1 MGSSV
6 MVAEKNRLVDGLLT
20 SEGGVDSGFSPSLIQ
35 PNQLAWAVNTTVRGG
50 FPKARPGIWLKGLTF
65 PDPTV
70 VTDSGYYNAA
80 VQDAFKTGYFQGCGA
95 YVNDDGTPY
104 LFASISGKMFRI
116 DIENNFL
123 VSDQTPQGGTF
134 TVDTRGRV
142 ANIATYTCSVP
153 HGLFPGMVVRLPE
166 RVGASFPEGFF
177 GDFVIQNTPTPTTFT
192 TYSPG
197 VDAGPL
203 LGPSFTG
210 YWLQANNP
218 NADHV
223 FFQQA
228 ENWLIVQDQL
238 NAPYLF
244 DGTTFRRATGE
255 EVPVGG
261 PMAYGKGRLWV
272 ASGSEYYGGD
282 LVYGD
287 PAYGRNSVIRFTENT
302 FLNEGGAFAV
312 SNGPITGLAFGA
324 NLDTS
329 LGDGDLLVFTPTAT
343 YAFAAPVDRDVWKD
357 LSYPIQRFALLN
369 FGSFNHESIVPM
381 NGDLIFRAQD
391 GIRSL
396 IYARRDFT
404 EWGNTPISRQVVRAL
419 AYDTEFYLKA
429 ASSVNFDNR
438 MLMTIQPQKVNG
450 RGVVH
455 RGLVVMD
462 FDLVSGMGR
471 KLPPAWEGVWT
482 CADIL
487 QMLTVRVRNS
497 ERCFVFGLDQ
507 GKIGLYEVTRTGQFD
522 FDGFDDSPIE
532 WIIETR
538 SLTFAEPANKK
549 RLMSAEQWYDQV
561 MGNIEAKVYFKANE
575 GECWH
580 PWAEIKDCAKYRN
593 CEPGEVACP
602 PAVINCQEVK
612 YYQPPARSRIA
623 LPQPPDKCDVQTGGF
638 TRDGYEFQLRYVNTG
653 RFRLK
658 RIAMVAQRLQEDIYG
673 DLSRVACPLLS
684 A

>member
-1 MGSSV
+1 
-6 MVAEKNRLVDGLLT
+6 MVAEKNRIVDGLLT
-20 SEGGVDSGFSPSLIQ
+20 AEGGVDSGFSPSLIQ

-50 FPKARPGIWLKGLTF
+50 FPKARPGIWVKNLTF
-65 PDPTV
+65 LDPDQLTNN
-70 VTDSGYYNAA
+70 GYYNRA
-80 VQDAFKTGYFQGCGA
+80 VESAFKTGYFQGCGS
-95 YVNDDGTPY
+95 YINDQGEPY
-104 LFASISGKMFRI
+104 LFAAISGKIFQI
-116 DIENNFL
+116 DIGNNFL
-123 VSDQTPQGGTF
+123 VTDRTPVGGTF
-134 TVDTRGRV
+134 TVNTRGRV
-142 ANIATYTCSVP
+142 SNVATYVTSAP
-153 HGLFPGMVVRLPE
+153 HGLSPGMVVRLTEP
-166 RVGASFPEGFF
+166 VGALYPEGFF
-177 GDFVIQNTPTPTTFT
+177 GDFVVQTIPSPTSFT
-192 TYSPG
+192 TYSLG
-197 VDAGPL
+197 IDAGPL
-203 LGPSFTG
+203 LGPPFTA

-218 NADHV
+218 LATHV
-223 FFQQA
+223 YFQQA
-228 ENWLIVQDQL
+228 ENWLIVQDQQS
-238 NAPYLF
+238 APYLYN
-244 DGTTFRRATGE
+244 GMVFRRAASD

-272 ASGSEYYGGD
+272 ARGSEYYGGD

-287 PAYGRNSVIRFTENT
+287 PLYGRNSVIRFTENT

-312 SNGPITGLAFGA
+312 SNGPITGLAFAA

-343 YAFAAPVDRDVWKD
+343 YAFNAPVDRDVWKD
-357 LSYPIQRFALLN
+357 LNYPIQRFALLN
-369 FGSFNHESIVPM
+369 FGSFNHESIVPV
-381 NGDLIFRAQD
+381 NGDLFFRAQD

-419 AYDTEFYLKA
+419 AYDTEFYLTA
-429 ASSVNFDNR
+429 ASAVNFDNR

-455 RGLVVMD
+455 RGVVVMD

-482 CADIL
+482 GVDIL
-487 QMLTVRVRNS
+487 QMLTIRIQKQD
-497 ERCFVFGLDQ
+497 RCFMFGLNQ
-507 GKIGLYEVTRTGQFD
+507 GDIGLYEVTKNGQFD

-532 WIIETR
+532 WTIETR
-538 SLTFAEPANKK
+538 SLTFAEPTNKK
-549 RLMSAEQWYDQV
+549 RLVSAEQWYDQV
-561 MGNIEAKVYFKANE
+561 MGSIESKVYFKANE
-575 GECWH
+575 GECWQ
-580 PWAEIKDCAKYRN
+580 PWAEFKDCAKYRN
-593 CEPGEVACP
+593 CEPGEISCP

-612 YYQPPARSRIA
+612 YYQPPVRSRIA
-623 LPQPPDKCDVQTGGF
+623 LPQPPDKCDIQTGGF

-658 RIAMVAQRLQEDIYG
+658 RVAMVAQRLQEDIYG

>member
-1 MGSSV
+1 
-6 MVAEKNRLVDGLLT
+6 MVAEKNRIVDGLLT
-20 SEGGVDSGFSPSLIQ
+20 AEGGVDSGFSPSLIQ

-50 FPKARPGIWLKGLTF
+50 FPKARPGIWVKNLTF
-65 PDPTV
+65 LDPDQLTNN
-70 VTDSGYYNAA
+70 GYYNRA
-80 VQDAFKTGYFQGCGA
+80 VESAFKTGYFQGCGS
-95 YVNDDGTPY
+95 YINDQGEPY
-104 LFASISGKMFRI
+104 LFAAISGKIFQI
-116 DIENNFL
+116 DIGNNFL
-123 VSDQTPQGGTF
+123 VTDRTPVGGTF
-134 TVDTRGRV
+134 TVNTRGRV
-142 ANIATYTCSVP
+142 SNVATYVTAAP
-153 HGLFPGMVVRLPE
+153 HGLSPGMVVRLTEP
-166 RVGASFPEGFF
+166 VGALYPEGFF
-177 GDFVIQNTPTPTTFT
+177 GDFVVQTIPSPTSFT

-197 VDAGPL
+197 IDAGPL
-203 LGPSFTG
+203 LGPPFTA

-218 NADHV
+218 LATHV
-223 FFQQA
+223 YFQQA
-228 ENWLIVQDQL
+228 ENWLIVQDQQS
-238 NAPYLF
+238 APYLYN
-244 DGTTFRRATGE
+244 GMVFRRAASD

-272 ASGSEYYGGD
+272 ARGSEYYGGD

-287 PAYGRNSVIRFTENT
+287 PLYGRNSVIRFTENT

-312 SNGPITGLAFGA
+312 SNGPITGLAFAA

-343 YAFAAPVDRDVWKD
+343 YAFNAPVDRDVWKD
-357 LSYPIQRFALLN
+357 LNYPIQRFALLN
-369 FGSFNHESIVPM
+369 FGSFNHESIVPV
-381 NGDLIFRAQD
+381 NGDLFFRAQD

-419 AYDTEFYLKA
+419 AYDTEFYLTA
-429 ASSVNFDNR
+429 ASAVNFDNR

-455 RGLVVMD
+455 RGVVVMD

-482 CADIL
+482 GVDIL
-487 QMLTVRVRNS
+487 QMLTVRIQKQD
-497 ERCFVFGLDQ
+497 RCFMFGLNQ
-507 GKIGLYEVTRTGQFD
+507 GDIGLYEVTKNGQFD

-532 WIIETR
+532 WTIETR

-549 RLMSAEQWYDQV
+549 RLVSAEQWYDQV
-561 MGNIEAKVYFKANE
+561 MGSIESKVYFKANE
-575 GECWH
+575 GECWQ
-580 PWAEIKDCAKYRN
+580 PWAEFKDCAKYRN
-593 CEPGEVACP
+593 CEPGEISCP

-658 RIAMVAQRLQEDIYG
+658 RVAMVAQRLQEDIYG

>member
-1 MGSSV
+1 
-6 MVAEKNRLVDGLLT
+6 MVAEKNRIVDGLLT
-20 SEGGVDSGFSPSLIQ
+20 AEGGVDSGFSPSLIQ

-50 FPKARPGIWLKGLTF
+50 FPKARPGIWTKLLKF
-65 PDPTV
+65 ADPTV
-70 VTDSGYYNAA
+70 LYNGGYYNAA
-80 VQDAFKTGYFQGCGA
+80 VQSAFKEGFFQGCGT
-95 YVNDDGTPY
+95 YTNDNGDPY
-104 LFASISGKMFRI
+104 IYASIGGKNFQI
-116 DIENNFL
+116 DIGNNFL
-123 VSDQTPQGGTF
+123 VTDKTPQISTF
-134 TVDTRGRV
+134 SVNTRGRV
-142 ANIATYTCSVP
+142 SNVATYVCGAP
-153 HGLFPGMVVRLPE
+153 HNLFPGMVVRLPE
-166 RVGASFPEGFF
+166 PVGALFTAGFF
-177 GDFVIQNTPTPTTFT
+177 GDFVVQTIPSPTTFT

-203 LGPSFTG
+203 LGPNFTG
-210 YWLQANNP
+210 YLLAANNP
-218 NADHV
+218 NAAHV
-223 FFQQA
+223 YFQQA
-228 ENWLIVQDQL
+228 ENWLIIQDGL
-238 NAPYLF
+238 NAPYLY
-244 DGTTFRRATGE
+244 DGTSFRRAASD

-272 ASGSEYYGGD
+272 ANGSEYYGGD

-287 PAYGRNSVIRFTENT
+287 PAYGRDSVIRFTENT
-302 FLNEGGAFAV
+302 FINEGGAFAV
-312 SNGPITGLAFGA
+312 SNGPITGLAFAA

-343 YAFAAPVDRDVWKD
+343 YAFNAPVDRDVWKD
-357 LSYPIQRFALLN
+357 LNYPIQRFALLN
-369 FGSFNHESIVPM
+369 FGSFNHESIVPV
-381 NGDLIFRAQD
+381 NGDLFFRAQD

-404 EWGNTPISRQVVRAL
+404 EFGNTPISRQVTRAL
-419 AYDTEFYLKA
+419 AYDTDFYLTA

-438 MLMTIQPQKVNG
+438 LLMTIQPQKVNN

-455 RGLVVMD
+455 RGVVVLD

-482 CADIL
+482 GVDVF
-487 QMLTVRVRNS
+487 QMLTIRIQKQ
-497 ERCFVFGLDQ
+497 ERCFMFGLNQ
-507 GKIGLYEVTRTGQFD
+507 GDIGLFEVTKNGQFD
-522 FDGFDDSPIE
+522 FDGYDDVPID
-532 WIIETR
+532 WTIETR
-538 SLTFAEPANKK
+538 SLTFGEPTNKK
-549 RLMSAEQWYDQV
+549 RLVSAEQWYDQV

-575 GECWH
+575 GECWQ

-593 CEPGEVACP
+593 CEPGEISCP

-658 RIAMVAQRLQEDIYG
+658 RVAMVAQRLQEDIYG

-684 A
+684 E

>member
-1 MGSSV
+1 
-6 MVAEKNRLVDGLLT
+6 MVAEKNRIVDGLLT
-20 SEGGVDSGFSPSLIQ
+20 AEGGVDSGFSPSLIQ

-50 FPKARPGIWLKGLTF
+50 FPKARPGIWVKNLTF
-65 PDPTV
+65 LDPEALINN
-70 VTDSGYYNAA
+70 GYYNAA
-80 VQDAFKTGYFQGCGA
+80 VESAFKTGYFQGCGS
-95 YVNDDGTPY
+95 YTNDQGEPY
-104 LFASISGKMFRI
+104 LYVAISGKIFQI
-116 DIENNFL
+116 DIGNNFL
-123 VSDQTPQGGTF
+123 VTDRTPTGGTF
-134 TVDTRGRV
+134 LVNTRGRV
-142 ANIATYTCSVP
+142 SNVATYVTAAP
-153 HGLFPGMVVRLPE
+153 HGLAPGMVVRLTQPP
-166 RVGASFPEGFF
+166 GALYPEGFF
-177 GDFVIQNTPTPTTFT
+177 GDFVVQTIPSPTTFT

-203 LGPSFTG
+203 LGPQFTA

-218 NADHV
+218 FSTHV
-223 FFQQA
+223 YFQQA
-228 ENWLIVQDQL
+228 ENWLIVQDQQS
-238 NAPYLF
+238 APYLYN
-244 DGTTFRRATGE
+244 GMVFRRATSD

-272 ASGSEYYGGD
+272 ARGSEYYGGD

-287 PAYGRNSVIRFTENT
+287 PIYGRNSVIRFTENT

-312 SNGPITGLAFGA
+312 SNGPITGLAFAA

-343 YAFAAPVDRDVWKD
+343 YAFNAPVDRDVWKD
-357 LSYPIQRFALLN
+357 LNYPIQRFALLN
-369 FGSFNHESIVPM
+369 FGSFNQESIVPV
-381 NGDLIFRAQD
+381 NGDLFFRAQD

-404 EWGNTPISRQVVRAL
+404 EFGNTPISRQVVRAL
-419 AYDTEFYLKA
+419 AYDTEFYLTA
-429 ASSVNFDNR
+429 ASAVNFDNR
-438 MLMTIQPQKVNG
+438 MLMTIQPEKVNG

-455 RGLVVMD
+455 RGMVVMD

-482 CADIL
+482 GVDIL
-487 QMLTVRVRNS
+487 QMLTVRIQKQ
-497 ERCFVFGLDQ
+497 ERCFIFGLNQ
-507 GKIGLYEVTRTGQFD
+507 GGIGLYEVTKNGQFD
-522 FDGFDDSPIE
+522 FDGFDDAPID
-532 WIIETR
+532 WTIETR
-538 SLTFAEPANKK
+538 SLTFAEPTNKK
-549 RLMSAEQWYDQV
+549 RLVSAEQWYDQV
-561 MGNIEAKVYFKANE
+561 MGDIESKVYFKANE
-575 GECWH
+575 GECWQ
-580 PWAEIKDCAKYRN
+580 PWAEFKDCAKYRN
-593 CEPGEVACP
+593 CEPGEISCP

-612 YYQPPARSRIA
+612 YYQPPSRSRIA

-658 RIAMVAQRLQEDIYG
+658 RVAMVAQRLQEDIYG

>member
-20 SEGGVDSGFSPSLIQ
+20 AEGGVDSGFSPSLIQ

-50 FPKARPGIWLKGLTF
+50 FPKARPGIWVKNLTF
-65 PDPTV
+65 DDPTLLYNG
-70 VTDSGYYNAA
+70 GYYNAA
-80 VQDAFKTGYFQGCGA
+80 VQQAFKDGLFQGCGT
-95 YVNDDGTPY
+95 YVSDSGNPY
-104 LFASISGKMFRI
+104 LFASIGGKVFQI
-116 DIENNFL
+116 DINNGFKVTDL
-123 VSDQTPQGGTF
+123 TPIAAAFVVF
-134 TVDTRGRV
+134 TRSRTS
-142 ANIATYTCSVP
+142 NIATYNTGGA

-166 RVGASFPEGFF
+166 PPGSPFPAGFF
-177 GDFVIQNTPTPTTFT
+177 GDFIVQNIPTPTSFT
-192 TYSPG
+192 VYSPG
-197 VDAGPL
+197 ADAGPL
-203 LGPSFTG
+203 LGPAFNAYQLAT
-210 YWLQANNP
+210 NNP
-218 NADHV
+218 SAGHV
-223 FFQQA
+223 YFQQA
-228 ENWLIVQDQL
+228 ENWLVIQDEQ
-238 NAPYLF
+238 NAPYLY
-244 DGTTFRRATGE
+244 DGTTLRRALSD

-272 ASGSEYYGGD
+272 AKGSEYYGGD

-302 FLNEGGAFAV
+302 FINEGGAFAV

-343 YAFAAPVDRDVWKD
+343 YAFNAPVDRDVWKD
-357 LSYPIQRFALLN
+357 LTYPIQRFALLN
-369 FGSFNHESIVPM
+369 FGSFNHESIVPV
-381 NGDLIFRAQD
+381 NGDLFFRAQD

-404 EWGNTPISRQVVRAL
+404 EWGNTPISRQVTRAL
-419 AYDTEFYLKA
+419 AYDTEFYLYA

-455 RGLVVMD
+455 RGIVVMD
-462 FDLVSGMGR
+462 FDLVSGIGR
-471 KLPPAWEGVWT
+471 KIPPAWEGVWT
-482 CADIL
+482 GIGVL
-487 QMLTVRVRNS
+487 QMLTIRIQKQD
-497 ERCFVFGLDQ
+497 RCFVFGLNQ
-507 GKIGLYEVTRTGQFD
+507 ENIGLYEITKNGQFD

-532 WIIETR
+532 WIVETR

-561 MGNIEAKVYFKANE
+561 MGDIEAKVYFKANE

-593 CEPGEVACP
+593 CKPGEISCP

-658 RIAMVAQRLQEDIYG
+658 RVAMVAQRLQEDIYG

>member
-1 MGSSV
+1 MASSV
-6 MVAEKNRLVDGLLT
+6 MVAEKNRIVDGLLT
-20 SEGGVDSGFSPSLIQ
+20 AEGGVDSGFSPSLIQ

-50 FPKARPGIWLKGLTF
+50 FPKARPGIWVKNLTF
-65 PDPTV
+65 DDPEALLNN
-70 VTDSGYYNAA
+70 GYYNAA
-80 VQDAFKTGYFQGCGA
+80 VESAFKTGYFQGCGS
-95 YVNDDGTPY
+95 YINDQGEPY
-104 LFASISGKMFRI
+104 LYVAISGKIFQI
-116 DIENNFL
+116 DIGNNFR
-123 VSDQTPQGGTF
+123 VTDRTPQTGTF
-134 TVDTRGRV
+134 QVNTRGRV
-142 ANIATYTCSVP
+142 SNVATYVTAGA

-166 RVGASFPEGFF
+166 PVGALYPEGFF
-177 GDFVIQNTPTPTTFT
+177 GDFVVQTIPSPTTFT

-197 VDAGPL
+197 IDAGPL
-203 LGPSFTG
+203 LGPSFTA
-210 YWLQANNP
+210 YILAANNP

-223 FFQQA
+223 YFQQA
-228 ENWLIVQDQL
+228 ENWLIIQDQQ
-238 NAPYLF
+238 NAPYLY
-244 DGTTFRRATGE
+244 DGTSFRRAASD

-272 ASGSEYYGGD
+272 AKGSEYYGGD

-312 SNGPITGLAFGA
+312 SNGPITGLAFAA

-343 YAFAAPVDRDVWKD
+343 YAFNAPVDRDVWKD
-357 LSYPIQRFALLN
+357 LNYPIQRFALLN
-369 FGSFNHESIVPM
+369 FGSFNHESIVPV
-381 NGDLIFRAQD
+381 NGDLFFRAQD

-404 EWGNTPISRQVVRAL
+404 EFGNTPISRQVVRAL
-419 AYDTEFYLKA
+419 AYDTEFYLTA
-429 ASSVNFDNR
+429 ASAVNFDNR

-455 RGLVVMD
+455 RGMVVMD

-482 CADIL
+482 GVDIL
-487 QMLTVRVRNS
+487 QMLTARIQKQ
-497 ERCFVFGLDQ
+497 ERCFVFGLNQ
-507 GKIGLYEVTRTGQFD
+507 GDIGLYEVTKNGQFD
-522 FDGFDDSPIE
+522 FDGFDDAPID
-532 WIIETR
+532 WTIETR
-538 SLTFAEPANKK
+538 SLTFAEPTNKK
-549 RLMSAEQWYDQV
+549 RLVSAEQWYDQV
-561 MGNIEAKVYFKANE
+561 MGDIESKVYFKANE
-575 GECWH
+575 GECWQ
-580 PWAEIKDCAKYRN
+580 PWAEFKDCAKYRN
-593 CEPGEVACP
+593 CEPGEISCP

-612 YYQPPARSRIA
+612 YYQPPTRSRIA

-658 RIAMVAQRLQEDIYG
+658 RVAMVAQRLQEDIYG

>member
-1 MGSSV
+1 

-65 PDPTV
+65 PDPTQTLTTAV
-70 VTDSGYYNAA
+70 GEIYYNAA

-104 LFASISGKMFRI
+104 LFASISGKLFRI

-123 VSDQTPQGGTF
+123 VSDQTPQGGSF
-134 TVDTRGRV
+134 VVQTRGRV
-142 ANIATYTCSVP
+142 SNVATYVCAAP

-166 RVGASFPEGFF
+166 IVGASFPEGFF
-177 GDFVIQNTPTPTTFT
+177 GDFVVQNTPTPTTFT

-197 VDAGPL
+197 IDAGPL
-203 LGPSFTG
+203 LGPQFAG

-482 CADIL
+482 GADIL
-487 QMLTVRVRNS
+487 QMLTVRVQNS
-497 ERCFVFGLDQ
+497 DRCFLFGLNQ

-593 CEPGEVACP
+593 CEPGEISCP

>member
-1 MGSSV
+1 
-6 MVAEKNRLVDGLLT
+6 MVAEKNRIVDGLLT
-20 SEGGVDSGFSPSLIQ
+20 AEGGVDSGFSPSLIQ

-50 FPKARPGIWLKGLTF
+50 FPKARPGIWVKNLTF
-65 PDPTV
+65 DDPTV
-70 VTDSGYYNAA
+70 VYNGGYYNAA
-80 VQDAFKTGYFQGCGA
+80 VESAFKTGYFQGCGA
-95 YVNDDGTPY
+95 YTNDQGEPY
-104 LFASISGKMFRI
+104 LYVAISGKIFQI
-116 DIENNFL
+116 DIGNNFR
-123 VSDQTPQGGTF
+123 VTDRTPQTGTF
-134 TVDTRGRV
+134 QVNTRGRV
-142 ANIATYTCSVP
+142 SNVATYVTAGA

-166 RVGASFPEGFF
+166 PVGALYPEGFF
-177 GDFVIQNTPTPTTFT
+177 GDFVVQTIPSATTFT
-192 TYSPG
+192 VYSPG
-197 VDAGPL
+197 IDAGPL
-203 LGPSFTG
+203 LGPSFTA
-210 YWLQANNP
+210 YILAANNP

-223 FFQQA
+223 YFQQA
-228 ENWLIVQDQL
+228 ENWLIIQDQQ
-238 NAPYLF
+238 NAPYLY
-244 DGTTFRRATGE
+244 DGTSFRRAASD
-255 EVPVGG
+255 EVPVSG

-272 ASGSEYYGGD
+272 AKGSEYYGGD

-312 SNGPITGLAFGA
+312 SNGPITGLAFAA

-343 YAFAAPVDRDVWKD
+343 YAFNAPVDRDVWKD
-357 LSYPIQRFALLN
+357 LNYPIQRFALLN
-369 FGSFNHESIVPM
+369 FGSFNHESIVPV
-381 NGDLIFRAQD
+381 NGDLFFRAQD

-404 EWGNTPISRQVVRAL
+404 EFGNTPISRQVVRAL
-419 AYDTEFYLKA
+419 AYDTEFYLTA
-429 ASSVNFDNR
+429 ASAVNFDNR

-455 RGLVVMD
+455 RGMVVLD

-482 CADIL
+482 GVDIL
-487 QMLTVRVRNS
+487 QMLTVRIQKQ
-497 ERCFVFGLDQ
+497 ERCFVFGLNQ
-507 GKIGLYEVTRTGQFD
+507 GDIGLYEVTKNGQFD
-522 FDGFDDSPIE
+522 FDGFDDAPID
-532 WIIETR
+532 WTIETR
-538 SLTFAEPANKK
+538 SLTFAEPTNKK
-549 RLMSAEQWYDQV
+549 RLVSAEQWYDQV
-561 MGNIEAKVYFKANE
+561 MGDIESKVYFKANE
-575 GECWH
+575 GECWQ
-580 PWAEIKDCAKYRN
+580 PWAEFKDCAKYRN
-593 CEPGEVACP
+593 CEPGEISCP

-612 YYQPPARSRIA
+612 YYQPPTRSRIA

-658 RIAMVAQRLQEDIYG
+658 RVAMVAQRLQEDIYG

>member
-1 MGSSV
+1 
-6 MVAEKNRLVDGLLT
+6 MVAEKNRIVDGLLT
-20 SEGGVDSGFSPSLIQ
+20 AEGGVDSGFSPSLIQ

-50 FPKARPGIWLKGLTF
+50 FPKARPGIWVKNLTF
-65 PDPTV
+65 DDPTV
-70 VTDSGYYNAA
+70 VYNNGYYNAA
-80 VQDAFKTGYFQGCGA
+80 VESAFKTGYFQGCGA
-95 YVNDDGTPY
+95 YTNDQGEPY
-104 LFASISGKMFRI
+104 LYAAISGKIFQI
-116 DIENNFL
+116 DIGNNFR
-123 VSDQTPQGGTF
+123 VTDRTPQIGTF
-134 TVDTRGRV
+134 QVNTRGRV
-142 ANIATYTCSVP
+142 SNVATYVTAGA

-166 RVGASFPEGFF
+166 PVGALYPEGFF
-177 GDFVIQNTPTPTTFT
+177 GDFVVQTIPSPTTFT

-197 VDAGPL
+197 IDAGPL
-203 LGPSFTG
+203 LGPNFTA
-210 YWLQANNP
+210 YILAANNP

-223 FFQQA
+223 YFQQA
-228 ENWLIVQDQL
+228 ENWLIIQDQQ
-238 NAPYLF
+238 NAPYLY
-244 DGTTFRRATGE
+244 DGTSFRRAASD

-272 ASGSEYYGGD
+272 AKGSEYYGGD

-312 SNGPITGLAFGA
+312 SNGPITGLAFAA

-343 YAFAAPVDRDVWKD
+343 YAFNAPVDRDVWKD
-357 LSYPIQRFALLN
+357 LNYPIQRFALLN
-369 FGSFNHESIVPM
+369 FGSFNHESIVPV
-381 NGDLIFRAQD
+381 NGDLFFRAQD

-404 EWGNTPISRQVVRAL
+404 EFGNTPISRQVVRAL
-419 AYDTEFYLKA
+419 AYDTEFYLTA
-429 ASSVNFDNR
+429 ASAVNFDNR
-438 MLMTIQPQKVNG
+438 MLMTIQPEKVNG

-455 RGLVVMD
+455 RGMVVMD

-482 CADIL
+482 GVDIL
-487 QMLTVRVRNS
+487 QMVTVRIQKQ
-497 ERCFVFGLDQ
+497 ERCFVFGLNQ
-507 GKIGLYEVTRTGQFD
+507 GDIGLYEVTKNGQFD
-522 FDGFDDSPIE
+522 FDGFDDAPID
-532 WIIETR
+532 WTIETR
-538 SLTFAEPANKK
+538 SLTFAEPTNKK
-549 RLMSAEQWYDQV
+549 RLVSAEQWYDQV
-561 MGNIEAKVYFKANE
+561 MGDIESKVYFKANE
-575 GECWH
+575 GECWQ
-580 PWAEIKDCAKYRN
+580 PWAEFKDCAKYRN
-593 CEPGEVACP
+593 CEPGEISCP

-612 YYQPPARSRIA
+612 YYQPPTRSRIA

-658 RIAMVAQRLQEDIYG
+658 RVAMVAQRLQEDIYG

>member
-1 MGSSV
+1 
-6 MVAEKNRLVDGLLT
+6 MVAEKNRIVDGLLT
-20 SEGGVDSGFSPSLIQ
+20 AEGGVDSGFSPSLIQ

-50 FPKARPGIWLKGLTF
+50 FPKARPGIWVKNLTF
-65 PDPTV
+65 DDPDV
-70 VTDSGYYNAA
+70 VYNGGYYNA
-80 VQDAFKTGYFQGCGA
+80 VVESAFKTGYFQGCGA
-95 YVNDDGTPY
+95 YTNDQGEPY
-104 LFASISGKMFRI
+104 LYAAISGKIFQI
-116 DIENNFL
+116 DIGNNFR
-123 VSDQTPQGGTF
+123 VTDRTPQTGTF
-134 TVDTRGRV
+134 QVNTRGRV
-142 ANIATYTCSVP
+142 SNVATYVTAGA

-166 RVGASFPEGFF
+166 PVGALYPEGFF
-177 GDFVIQNTPTPTTFT
+177 GDFVVQTTPSTTTFT
-192 TYSPG
+192 VYSPG
-197 VDAGPL
+197 IDAGPL
-203 LGPSFTG
+203 LGPSFIG
-210 YWLQANNP
+210 YILAANNP

-223 FFQQA
+223 YFQQA
-228 ENWLIVQDQL
+228 ENWLIIQDQQ
-238 NAPYLF
+238 NAPYLY
-244 DGTTFRRATGE
+244 DGTSFRRAASD

-272 ASGSEYYGGD
+272 AKGSEYYGGD

-287 PAYGRNSVIRFTENT
+287 PAYGRNSVLRFTENT

-312 SNGPITGLAFGA
+312 SNGPITGLAFAA

-343 YAFAAPVDRDVWKD
+343 YAFNAPVDRDVWKD
-357 LSYPIQRFALLN
+357 LNYPIQRFALLN
-369 FGSFNHESIVPM
+369 FGSFNHESIVPV
-381 NGDLIFRAQD
+381 NGDLFFRAQD

-404 EWGNTPISRQVVRAL
+404 EFGNTPISRQVVRAL
-419 AYDTEFYLKA
+419 AYDTEFYLTA
-429 ASSVNFDNR
+429 ASAVNFDNR
-438 MLMTIQPQKVNG
+438 MLMTIQPEKVNG

-455 RGLVVMD
+455 RGMVAMD

-482 CADIL
+482 GVDIL
-487 QMLTVRVRNS
+487 QMVTVRIQKQ
-497 ERCFVFGLDQ
+497 ERCFIFGLNQ
-507 GKIGLYEVTRTGQFD
+507 GDIGLYEVTKNGQFD
-522 FDGFDDSPIE
+522 FDGFDDAPID
-532 WIIETR
+532 WTIETR
-538 SLTFAEPANKK
+538 SLTFAEPTNKK
-549 RLMSAEQWYDQV
+549 RLVSAEQWYDQV
-561 MGNIEAKVYFKANE
+561 MGDIESKVYFKANE
-575 GECWH
+575 GECWQ
-580 PWAEIKDCAKYRN
+580 PWAEFKDCAKYRN
-593 CEPGEVACP
+593 CEPGEISCP

-612 YYQPPARSRIA
+612 YYQPPTRSRIA

>member
-1 MGSSV
+1 
-6 MVAEKNRLVDGLLT
+6 MVAEKNRIVDGLLT
-20 SEGGVDSGFSPSLIQ
+20 AEGGVDSGFSPSLIQ

-50 FPKARPGIWLKGLTF
+50 FPKARPGIWTKLLTF
-65 PDPTV
+65 DDPTV
-70 VTDSGYYNAA
+70 LYNGGYYNAA
-80 VQDAFKTGYFQGCGA
+80 VQSAFKEGQFQGCGT
-95 YVNDDGTPY
+95 YISDNGDPY
-104 LFASISGKMFRI
+104 IFASISGKVFKI
-116 DIENNFL
+116 DINNQFKVTDL
-123 VSDQTPQGGTF
+123 SAIASQFVVF
-134 TVDTRGRV
+134 TRGRV
-142 ANIATYTCSVP
+142 ANVATYMTGGA

-166 RVGASFPEGFF
+166 VPGATSPAGFF
-177 GDFVIQNTPTPTTFT
+177 GDFIVQNIPTFDSFT

-197 VDAGPL
+197 TDAGPF
-203 LGPSFTG
+203 LGPAFFG
-210 YWLQANNP
+210 YLLSTNNP
-218 NADHV
+218 STAHV
-223 FFQQA
+223 YFQQA
-228 ENWLIVQDQL
+228 ENWLIIQDEQ
-238 NAPYLF
+238 NAPYLY
-244 DGTTFRRATGE
+244 DGTSLRRALSD

-272 ASGSEYYGGD
+272 ANGSEYYGGD

-287 PAYGRNSVIRFTENT
+287 PAYGRDSVIRFTENT

-312 SNGPITGLAFGA
+312 SNGPITGLAFAA

-343 YAFAAPVDRDVWKD
+343 YAFNAPVDRDVWKD

-369 FGSFNHESIVPM
+369 FGSFNHESIVPV
-381 NGDLIFRAQD
+381 NGDLFFRAQD

-404 EWGNTPISRQVVRAL
+404 EFGNTPISRQVTRAI
-419 AYDTEFYLKA
+419 AYDTEFYLQA

-450 RGVVH
+450 RGTIH
-455 RGLVVMD
+455 RGVVVLD

-482 CADIL
+482 GVDVL
-487 QMLTVRVRNS
+487 QMLTIRIQKQD
-497 ERCFVFGLDQ
+497 RCFMFGLNQ
-507 GKIGLYEVTRTGQFD
+507 GDIGLFEVTKNGQFD
-522 FDGFDDSPIE
+522 FDGYDDVPID
-532 WIIETR
+532 WTIETR
-538 SLTFAEPANKK
+538 SITFAEPSNKK
-549 RLMSAEQWYDQV
+549 RLVSAEQWYDQV
-561 MGNIEAKVYFKANE
+561 MGNIESKVYFKANE

-593 CEPGEVACP
+593 CEPGEISCP

-658 RIAMVAQRLQEDIYG
+658 RVAMVAQRLQEDIYG

-684 A
+684 E

>member
-1 MGSSV
+1 
-6 MVAEKNRLVDGLLT
+6 MVAEKNRIVDGLLT
-20 SEGGVDSGFSPSLIQ
+20 AEGGVDSGFSPSLIQ

-50 FPKARPGIWLKGLTF
+50 FPKARPGIWVKNLTF
-65 PDPTV
+65 LDPDQLTN
-70 VTDSGYYNAA
+70 SGYYNRA
-80 VQDAFKTGYFQGCGA
+80 VESAFKTGYFQGCGS
-95 YVNDDGTPY
+95 YINDQGEPY
-104 LFASISGKMFRI
+104 LFAAISGKIFQI
-116 DIENNFL
+116 DIGNNFL
-123 VSDQTPQGGTF
+123 VTDRTPVGGTF
-134 TVDTRGRV
+134 TVNTRGRV
-142 ANIATYTCSVP
+142 SNVATYVTAAP
-153 HGLFPGMVVRLPE
+153 HGLSPGMVVRLTEP
-166 RVGASFPEGFF
+166 VGALYPEGFF
-177 GDFVIQNTPTPTTFT
+177 GDFVVQTIPSPTSFT

-197 VDAGPL
+197 IDAGPL
-203 LGPSFTG
+203 LGPPFTA

-218 NADHV
+218 LATHV
-223 FFQQA
+223 YFQQA
-228 ENWLIVQDQL
+228 ENWLIVQDQQS
-238 NAPYLF
+238 APYLYN
-244 DGTTFRRATGE
+244 GMVFRRAASD

-272 ASGSEYYGGD
+272 ARGSEYYGGD

-287 PAYGRNSVIRFTENT
+287 PLYGRNSVIRFTENT

-312 SNGPITGLAFGA
+312 SNGPITGLAFAA

-343 YAFAAPVDRDVWKD
+343 YAFNAPVDRDVWKD
-357 LSYPIQRFALLN
+357 LNYPIQRFALLN
-369 FGSFNHESIVPM
+369 FGSFNHESIVPV
-381 NGDLIFRAQD
+381 NGDLFFRAQD

-419 AYDTEFYLKA
+419 AYDTEFYLSA
-429 ASSVNFDNR
+429 ASAVNFDNR

-450 RGVVH
+450 RGIVH
-455 RGLVVMD
+455 RGVVVMD

-482 CADIL
+482 GVDIL
-487 QMLTVRVRNS
+487 QMLTVRIQKQD
-497 ERCFVFGLDQ
+497 RCFIFGLNQ
-507 GKIGLYEVTRTGQFD
+507 GDIGLYEVTKNGQFD

-532 WIIETR
+532 WTIETR

-549 RLMSAEQWYDQV
+549 RLVSAEQWYDQV
-561 MGNIEAKVYFKANE
+561 MGSIESKVYFKANE
-575 GECWH
+575 GECWQ
-580 PWAEIKDCAKYRN
+580 PWAEFKDCAKYRN
-593 CEPGEVACP
+593 CEPGEISCP

-612 YYQPPARSRIA
+612 YYQPPSRSRIA

-658 RIAMVAQRLQEDIYG
+658 RVAMVAQRLQEDIYG